1 LKLIKGVGMII
12 KWFMVVGLLFFMG
25 CSSKSTVVLI
35 ENGKTQ
41 NAVIVTTDKGSQTL
55 DSVGSFVNL
64 TAKDRLPSEI
74 KIMSKKEIAERFKE
88 VIAITPNKA
97 KSFILY
103 FEQNGVELL
112 PKSKQILL
120 DAIDSIAKRTPCMVD
135 IIGHTDTT
143 GSNQANMV
151 VSLKRA
157 KYIASVLEKRGI
169 PLESLL
175 IKGYGEEDLL
185 VATPDNQAEVRNR
198 NVEIFV
204 K

>member
-1 LKLIKGVGMII
+1 MII

-143 GSNQANMV
+143 GSNQANIV

-185 VATPDNQAEVRNR
+185 VATSDNQAEVRNR

>member
-1 LKLIKGVGMII
+1 MII

-143 GSNQANMV
+143 GSNQANIV

>member
-1 LKLIKGVGMII
+1 MII